1 MLKVAS
7 SLLLDILLV
16 AIAGQY
22 CDGLCGIHPPS
33 TNNKLVQS
41 NHHRLC
47 KSYPRYRALQ
57 LITNLSNDDNDDNDA
72 DKDDKL
78 EDKKEEEQ
86 RVGLT
91 YDELMQDPEY
101 RQKEFDE
108 SQKRRRSLFLGQD
121 ISRAITSLGWLFV
134 IVGIILNNLGYA
146 WVQSPGGGLGI
157 GTLDDRDFQ
166 REIIREKKRDAE
178 EEEKNNAAVQSI
190 SMSENT
196 NMHIFGWLDEKEQDL
211 YV

>member
-1 MLKVAS
+1 MLKVTS

-22 CDGLCGIHPPS
+22 CDGLCSIHPPC

-57 LITNLSNDDNDDNDA
+57 FVMNLSNDDNDKNT
-72 DKDDKL
+72 DKVDKL
-78 EDKKEEEQ
+78 EDKKEEEEQ

-101 RQKEFDE
+101 RQKEFEE

-166 REIIREKKRDAE
+166 REIIREKKRDTE
-178 EEEKNNAAVQSI
+178 EEEKKNAAVQSI

-196 NMHIFGWLDEKEQDL
+196 NMHIFGWLAEKEQDL

>member
-1 MLKVAS
+1 MQKVAS

-22 CDGLCGIHPPS
+22 CDGLCGIHPPR
-33 TNNKLVQS
+33 TNNKLVKS
-41 NHHRLC
+41 NHYRSC
-47 KSYPRYRALQ
+47 NSYPRYRVLQ
-57 LITNLSNDDNDDNDA
+57 LMNLSNDDNDENT

-78 EDKKEEEQ
+78 EDFKKEEEQ

-101 RQKEFDE
+101 RQMEFDE

-134 IVGIILNNLGYA
+134 IVGIILN
-146 WVQSPGGGLGI
+146 
-157 GTLDDRDFQ
+157 
-166 REIIREKKRDAE
+166 K
-178 EEEKNNAAVQSI
+178 
-190 SMSENT
+190 
-196 NMHIFGWLDEKEQDL
+196 
-211 YV
+211 